1 MPSLSWTSLW
11 SPASQLHH
19 NTHHSA
25 SAVPYPCRDV
35 STYRVCQETWSELG
49 VSMWTRTAAHCLR
62 LRNQTPNCG
71 NCVPESH
78 ATEFSQPK
86 KATQKKCWWN
96 AEVDEVHWSTT
107 EFLGFWW
114 GFGKEKHLWIWRKG
128 SHHSSWSS
136 SNVYTLWNQ
145 HFPPENRPQEES
157 SSSSNHPFSG
167 GWKTVSWDFSLWKKP
182 GLPTARFQVE
192 VVFSRLKL
200 KAVVFFVEKW
210 SPRMTH
216 LVSKKTSHSCY
227 FLGENLRKVCCEPAR
242 SWVHSKRFFSTQPSY
257 KSNPPWQPM
266 LPILKFSIR

>member
-128 SHHSSWSS
+128 SHHSSWSL

-182 GLPTARFQVE
+182 GLPTAPIPSWGGFFPSQVE
-192 VVFSRLKL
+192 GGGVFCWEMISKDDSPRFKKKPLTAAIFWGKL
-200 KAVVFFVEKW
+200 KKGVLWTCKVMGSF
-210 SPRMTH
+210 
-216 LVSKKTSHSCY
+216 KKILFNST
-227 FLGENLRKVCCEPAR
+227 FL
-242 SWVHSKRFFSTQPSY
+242 
-257 KSNPPWQPM
+257 
-266 LPILKFSIR
+266 